1 MSTAWTHVYVTQ
13 SAWKNIARKK
23 QASKAEYIF
32 SYPGID
38 EILSVKERR
47 NLGNQAHLEKLLQ
60 NPWVK
65 LMEKTENIKVT
76 SNSHQRM
83 ELWRF
88 HVNKDC
94 EAMRSDFRWYYIN
107 SNRKEKVIQDKK
119 ISLDEKYKLLSL
131 SSWEALKVL
140 SQEFWDSFYC
150 IDVHTNEQIT
160 LNWEEKLENLENQI
174 SKILD
179 NELKKD
185 IQKHHAQIEKLFNNE
200 NDSSISDMVG
210 YFQEKWSLTV
220 AETTFEITEKPNS
233 GIWDHEIETLEL
245 ATEKLDEK
253 IKDIYMYVRN
263 NLYINDRNKY
273 IYNKLKFHTYLF
285 KETERNNIKLPKNF
299 DNDKK
304 LQNILRDLP
313 DEEYTIFINY
323 AIKVSELK
331 TTIEEYIRMK
341 VNPDLL
347 IEWENAEK
355 LGLIACGKCKNQ

>member
-13 SAWKNIARKK
+13 SVWKNIARKK
-23 QASKAEYIF
+23 QTSEIKYIF

-38 EILSVKERR
+38 EILSKKERI
-47 NLGNQAHLEKLLQ
+47 NLGNQERIGKLLQ

-94 EAMRSDFRWYYIN
+94 EAMRSDFRWYYIRGD
-107 SNRKEKVIQDKK
+107 RKKKVIQDKK

-150 IDVHTNEQIT
+150 IDVHTNEQIA
-160 LNWEEKLENLENQI
+160 LNWEEKLEDLEDQI
-174 SKILD
+174 SQILD

-185 IQKHHAQIEKLFNNE
+185 IQKHHAQIEKLFNKE
-200 NDSSISDMVG
+200 NDSSISDMVN
-210 YFQEKWSLTV
+210 YFQEKWNLTV
-220 AETTFEITEKPNS
+220 AETTFEIIEKPNS

-245 ATEKLDEK
+245 ATKKLDEK

-263 NLYINDRNKY
+263 NITDQSKY
-273 IYNKLKFHTYLF
+273 VYSNLKFHTYIF
-285 KETERNNIKLPKNF
+285 KNGNKNNIKLPEDF
-299 DNDKK
+299 RYDKK
-304 LQNILRDLP
+304 LQDMIHDLS
-313 DEEYTIFINY
+313 DEEYTMFTNYDTKVNEIREAIN
-323 AIKVSELK
+323 I
-331 TTIEEYIRMK
+331 YIRMK

-347 IEWENAEK
+347 IEGENAKK
-355 LGLIACGKCKNQ
+355 LGLIACSKCNNQ